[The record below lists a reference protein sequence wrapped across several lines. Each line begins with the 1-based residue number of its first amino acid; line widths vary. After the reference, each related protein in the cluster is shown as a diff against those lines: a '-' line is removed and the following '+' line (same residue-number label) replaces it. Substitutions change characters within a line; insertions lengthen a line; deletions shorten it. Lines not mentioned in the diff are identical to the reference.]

1 MPLFL
6 DVKVGNVFW
15 LKNAIL
21 ALFNSFFA
29 SISFFNLLH
38 FFYRKCVGEGKK
50 LYHLSTLQYFGKAI
64 FESIFFKPY
73 YARRETFKTRSILST
88 YLGFKNGMF
97 AFKLGSGSNVFNE
110 MD

>member
-50 LYHLSTLQYFGKAI
+50 LYHISTRQYFVKAI
-64 FESIFFKPY
+64 FESIFFMPY
-73 YARRETFKTRSILST
+73 YARRETFKTRSI
-88 YLGFKNGMF
+88 YLPI
-97 AFKLGSGSNVFNE
+97 
-110 MD
+110 